1 MLQPF
6 MKGPVAALI
15 LAGGVALGAEL
26 VRLAWDQNPED
37 SVVGYRV
44 YAGTN
49 SRSYFIVS
57 NVVGRMNTTG
67 EMVLPYPAV
76 WHFAVTATNWAGL
89 ESGFS
94 EEVLYRMALPPP
106 QLVADAYVRLTPQ
119 AERSTNLLAW
129 EPLTLE
135 PTLVAATNA
144 QEFFRLTGLGIESVK
159 VLK

>member
-1 MLQPF
+1 
-6 MKGPVAALI
+6 MKWLWTPVLLLCAC
-15 LAGGVALGAEL
+15 ALGAEL

-49 SRSYFIVS
+49 SRGYFIVS
-57 NVVGRMNTTG
+57 NVVGRVNTTG
-67 EMVLPYPAV
+67 EIVVPFPAV

-89 ESGFS
+89 ESAYS
-94 EEVLYRMALPPP
+94 EEVLYRMALPAP
-106 QLVADAYVRLTPQ
+106 QVVADAYVQLTPQ

>member
-6 MKGPVAALI
+6 MKRIVAALI

-26 VRLAWDQNPED
+26 VRLAWDANAEE

-49 SRSYFIVS
+49 TRSYFIVS
-57 NVVGRMNTTG
+57 NVVGRTQTTG
-67 EMVLPYPAV
+67 EVVLPFAAE

-89 ESGFS
+89 ESGYS
-94 EEVLYRMALPPP
+94 EEVLYRMTLPPP
-106 QLVADAYVRLTPQ
+106 QLVGEAYVRLTPQ
-119 AERSTNLLAW
+119 AERSTNLATW
-129 EPLTLE
+129 EPMTLE
-135 PTLVAATNA
+135 PTLVPATNA
-144 QEFFRLTGLGIESVK
+144 QEFFKLTGVSIEKVK